1 MRMLI
6 LPVLAVLT
14 LANCNM
20 NTAGLPGTTMATNGS
35 LSVEAIR
42 LQASSEKLLTLEQE
56 QEAARKRLAN
66 YGVQGAAIGAAVGA
80 AAGAGLACLTQRM
93 AGGDCDATTMAVGAT
108 AGGVAGGVYGNKKGK
123 DVAQAQNEAAGKENA
138 IKRRLQVASQQ
149 LDTARTARQQ
159 AEQVAALN
167 QKKLARLKADVAAGR
182 ASRSQLEMARADAKA
197 DANQIRKASASM
209 GSSAGSLG
217 SNDGAAQAQGAS
229 RTKTLNNASATMQ
242 QEQARTNA
250 QYNAL
255 VTAINEFAL

>member
-20 NTAGLPGTTMATNGS
+20 NTAGLPGTSMATNGS

-167 QKKLARLKADVAAGR
+167 QKKLARLKADVAAGKATR
-182 ASRSQLEMARADAKA
+182 GQLEMARADAKA

-255 VTAINEFAL
+255 VTAINESAL